1 MKELLGRLGND
12 DRTVLSKLRKRGDA
26 WIVGGWVREALTGG
40 QTGDLDI
47 ATTLRPDEVKDIF
60 PRSLLIGEQYGTVCV
75 RLDES
80 NEGEGTWEVTTLR
93 SEGSYGDGRRPDD
106 VEFGEDIEADLSR
119 RDFTINAMAI
129 GNSGELVDPFGGLG
143 DLDSGI
149 LRSVGDP
156 ADRIGEDG
164 LRIMRAFRFLDWGQK
179 GVRGLDSG
187 LSKAIRGNLAMLDNV
202 SKERIGSELA
212 RILSGDNVGAIV
224 TKMRSHDVIGAILP
238 GIATDEVGVDMT
250 SNPRVNLALI
260 CSADERD
267 GGELGEVLSRLL
279 RISKDDS
286 RAVAFLHDCRT
297 VTLDAHPSSIRKFRV
312 ALPKVRQEELVSYS
326 DGMHRDTS
334 EFLGALSSTEP
345 LRAGNAPLV
354 DGNMLSQVTGLEPS
368 KRLGRLKGWLHRR
381 QIEEDLSSSEDVLA
395 LLDGIAWAETDPD
408 QWPNLSWP

>member
-1 MKELLGRLGND
+1 MRDLLGRLGD
-12 DRTVLSKLRKRGDA
+12 DDQTVLSKLRNRGDA
-26 WIVGGWVREALTGG
+26 WIVGGWVRDALTGG

-60 PRSLLIGEQYGTVCV
+60 PRSLMIGEQYGTVCV
-75 RLDES
+75 RLDEP
-80 NEGEGTWEVTTLR
+80 NEDEGTWEVTTLR
-93 SEGSYGDGRRPDD
+93 SEGSYGDGRRPDN
-106 VEFGEDIEADLSR
+106 VEFGDDIEADLSR

-129 GNSGELVDPFGGLG
+129 GNSGELVDPFGGLE
-143 DLDSGI
+143 DLDSGM

-156 ADRIGEDG
+156 SDRIGEDG

-187 LSKAIRGNLAMLDNV
+187 LSGAIIGNVAMLENV

-224 TKMRSHDVIGAILP
+224 TQMRSHGVIGAILP
-238 GIATDEVGVDMT
+238 GITADVGVDMT
-250 SNPRVNLALI
+250 NNRRVNLALI
-260 CSADERD
+260 CSADEREGD
-267 GGELGEVLSRLL
+267 ELGEVLSRLL

-286 RAVAFLHDCRT
+286 RAVAFLHDCRN
-297 VTLDAHPSSIRKFRV
+297 VTLDVHPSSIRRFRV

-326 DGMHRDTS
+326 GGMNRDTS
-334 EFLGALSSTEP
+334 EFLGALSSIEP

-354 DGNMLSQVTGLEPS
+354 DGNMLSHVTGLEPG
-368 KRLGRLKGWLHRR
+368 KRLGRLKGWLHR
-381 QIEEDLSSSEDVLA
+381 QQVEEDLSNSEDVLA
-395 LLDGIAWAETDPD
+395 LLDGIAWAETDPN